1 MKKISAEQLYEAME
15 GIGDD
20 LLLRSEQSAAGKTG
34 RRRMR
39 TRTIRRISVAVT
51 ALAAVMILGFLGL
64 NTLRMGSSGG
74 ESAAPAAATVET
86 ADQAYNEIG
95 LAGEANVATES
106 ASEAAAAAA
115 ADEADAGAGMRQP
128 LAAQSSEASAFF
140 VLDGIRY
147 TETERIEND
156 QTVAG
161 EPIATI
167 TTEINEWSDASAY
180 VSGAGS
186 VLGPVY
192 LVNGREREEA
202 LCMIEENT
210 GTVLIF
216 EAEDR

>member
-20 LLLRSEQSAAGKTG
+20 LLLRSEQEVAGKTG
-34 RRRMR
+34 RMR

-51 ALAAVMILGFLGL
+51 ALAAVVILGFLGL

-95 LAGEANVATES
+95 LAEEASVATES
-106 ASEAAAAAA
+106 ASEAAAAA
-115 ADEADAGAGMRQP
+115 DEADAGEEMRQP
-128 LAAQSSEASAFF
+128 LAVQSSEAAAFF

-147 TETERIEND
+147 TEIKRVEND
-156 QTVAG
+156 QSVAG
-161 EPIATI
+161 EQIATI
-167 TTEINEWSDASAY
+167 TTEINEWSGESDY

-186 VLGPVY
+186 VMGAVY
-192 LVNGREREEA
+192 LVNGRKPEEA

-216 EAEDR
+216 EAAER